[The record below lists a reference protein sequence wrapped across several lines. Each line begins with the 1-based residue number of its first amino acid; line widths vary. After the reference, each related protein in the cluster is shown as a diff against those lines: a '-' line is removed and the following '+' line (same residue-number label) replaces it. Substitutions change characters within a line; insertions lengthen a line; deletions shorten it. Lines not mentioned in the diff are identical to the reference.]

1 MRRIADPLRHGRY
14 AESAFLVAVVVG
26 LVASAVHW
34 AGLVLGGALVGVV
47 APTLRRSLVTGL
59 FFGFTV
65 FVAFLVYLLVV
76 GGASKYVSMGM
87 LFYLSAAIA
96 FLLPVVAAVASRGL
110 TAIGSVSS
118 R

>member
-1 MRRIADPLRHGRY
+1 MDRITEPLRHGRH
-14 AESAFLVAVVVG
+14 AESAFLLAVVVG

-34 AGLVLGGALVGVV
+34 AGLVLGGALVGFV

-76 GGASKYVSMGM
+76 GAASKYAAMGM
-87 LFYLSAAIA
+87 LLYLSVAIA
-96 FLLPVVAAVASRGL
+96 VLLPPIAALAVRGL
-110 TAIGSVSS
+110 TAVG
-118 R
+118 RGEGN